1 MRWNL
6 TPPWRLWAGNFYEN
20 NTVGD
25 NGQAIYGDVFDTYN
39 ISVRGK
45 DPSFFNVFDYDKH
58 KNYIRK
64 RVKSTCDWVLQN
76 DTFIN
81 WRQNTQSSV
90 MFVTAYPGCGKSVLS
105 RAIVDEN
112 IVGDGYTTL
121 YFFFQDRRKQRNA
134 TSALCS
140 LLHQLFKSHQYLFNK
155 YGQQALKEVGESL
168 KFEFQALWDLF
179 LRAVADPA
187 AGQIVCVLDG
197 LDECEEDGRHD
208 LLRNLKE
215 MYNNTAGKTSE
226 NLKLRFFITSRPYPE
241 IDSHLEKFP
250 KRHLLRIQDKHCLES
265 ISKDV
270 DRVARKI
277 VRDLARKKHLP
288 VKVERKILRQLLRN
302 SQRTCL
308 WITLVCKRIDKQQHL
323 DETDWLSFI
332 DSLPQTK
339 TVDDCYKS
347 FLSHCEQSDKA
358 LAILTI
364 VIGAKRPLTLQELGL
379 ALAIE
384 QRKTPDGKLKPLGE
398 EAIEHSLRCL
408 CGFLLSV
415 SDSKVDLF
423 HPTVKDFLLCSN
435 DTSSDRS
442 MGKWQHSL
450 NKSSCDHTMAEICVQ
465 YLLSQNVQ
473 RGRVRPDNDSSEI
486 HNKGNDSK
494 QAPLQLESEDMGFL
508 DYAATFWAEH
518 YREAEID
525 RHDALEGLARK
536 LCRVDSESYKIW
548 FPIFWWRRTG
558 RSSKIGYFTDIGVAT
573 FLGHKTIV
581 NRLLRDKVKVDDN
594 CGEFGF
600 PLYVA
605 AWTGD
610 KGMSELLL
618 EKGADIN
625 QVNGNHG
632 NALYAA
638 LTNRKN
644 DVVFLLLENEAD
656 IHSRGGMYGTI
667 LQAAAVKGDDKVVRA
682 LLERGANVNERCSAK
697 EGYWPDALTAA
708 AWNNHESTA
717 RILLEA
723 GAEIVHTEYGS
734 PLYGACFNNHEG
746 LVRLF
751 LESKAEVNGRGGE
764 FGYLLQAAAWNAS
777 TAIVQL
783 LLDNGASIDA
793 VGGYFGTALSAA
805 SYRGNEAIVRL
816 LLETGARQL
825 EGGEFGN
832 PSKAAVQ
839 NNHTHINLILL
850 EALKQSDGAR

>member
-1 MRWNL
+1 MWWNL
-6 TPPWRLWAGNFYEN
+6 SQPWARTGNYYEN
-20 NTVGD
+20 NTVGE
-25 NGQAIYGDVFDTYN
+25 NGRAVYGDVFDTYN

-45 DPSFFNVFDYDKH
+45 DPSFFNVFDYDRH

-76 DTFIN
+76 ATFLD
-81 WRQNTQSSV
+81 WLQNAQSSV

-112 IVGDGYTTL
+112 IVGSDGYTTL
-121 YFFFQDRRKQRNA
+121 YFFFQDRRKQR
-134 TSALCS
+134 TTTCALCS
-140 LLHQLFKSHQYLFNK
+140 LLHQLFRSHQHLFNK

-168 KFEFQALWDLF
+168 KFEFEALWDLF
-179 LRAVADPA
+179 VKASSDPE

-197 LDECEEDGRHD
+197 LDECEEDGRYD
-208 LLRNLKE
+208 LLHKIKE
-215 MYNNTAGKTSE
+215 IYNNMAGKTSE

-241 IDSHLEKFP
+241 IDSHLERFP
-250 KRHLLRIQDKHCLES
+250 KRYLLRIQDKDCVKS

-270 DRVARKI
+270 TKVARKT
-277 VRDLARKKHLP
+277 VKDLAHKKRLP
-288 VKVERKILRQLLRN
+288 AKVERKIVKQLLRN
-302 SQRTCL
+302 RQRTYL

-323 DETDWLSFI
+323 DETDWLSSI
-332 DSLPQTK
+332 ERLPQTE
-339 TVDDCYKS
+339 TVDECYES

-364 VIGAKRPLTLQELGL
+364 VIGAKRPLTLQELSI

-384 QRKTPDGKLKPLGE
+384 KRKTRDGKLKPLGE

-423 HPTVKDFLLCSN
+423 HPTVKDFLLRSN
-435 DTSSDRS
+435 DTSPSQS
-442 MGKWQHSL
+442 TGKWKHSL

-465 YLLSQNVQ
+465 YLLSEDVKQGGIGPKN
-473 RGRVRPDNDSSEI
+473 GSNEI
-486 HNKGNDSK
+486 HNQGNDRE
-494 QAPLQLESEDMGFL
+494 QTLQLESEDMGFV

-525 RHDALEGLARK
+525 RHDELEGLARD
-536 LCRVDSESYKIW
+536 LCRVESVSYNIW
-548 FPIFWWRRTG
+548 FPIFWWRKTG

-581 NRLLRDKVKVDDN
+581 NRLLRDNVKVDDN

-644 DVVFLLLENEAD
+644 DVVFLLLENGAD
-656 IHSRGGMYGTI
+656 IHIRGGMYGTI
-667 LQAAAVKGDDKVVRA
+667 LQAAAVRGDDKVVQA
-682 LLERGANVNERCSAK
+682 LLERGADVNARCTTK

-708 AWNNHESTA
+708 AWNNHESTS
-717 RILLEA
+717 RMLLEA

-751 LESKAEVNGRGGE
+751 LEKKAEVNGRGGE
-764 FGYLLQAAAWNAS
+764 FGHLLQAAAWNAS

-783 LLDNGASIDA
+783 LLDHGADIDA
-793 VGGYFGTALSAA
+793 MGGYFGTALSAA
-805 SYRGNEAIVRL
+805 SYRGNEATVRL
-816 LLETGARQL
+816 LLENGARQL
-825 EGGEFGN
+825 EGGEFGS
-832 PSKAAVQ
+832 PSKAACE
-839 NNHTHINLILL
+839 NNLTHINLILL
-850 EALKQSDGAR
+850 EALKQADSA